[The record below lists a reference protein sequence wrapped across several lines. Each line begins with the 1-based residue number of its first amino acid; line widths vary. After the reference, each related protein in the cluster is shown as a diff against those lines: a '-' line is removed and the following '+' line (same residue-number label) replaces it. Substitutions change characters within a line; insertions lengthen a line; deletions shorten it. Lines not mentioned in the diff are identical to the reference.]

1 MSQRDKAQKRDARG
15 RESERELYLVLVNLS
30 INAHDA
36 PSPQK
41 MV

>member
-1 MSQRDKAQKRDARG
+1 MSQRDKAQKRDARE
-15 RESERELYLVLVNLS
+15 RERELYLVLVNLS

>member
-1 MSQRDKAQKRDARG
+1 MSQRDKAQKRDAR
-15 RESERELYLVLVNLS
+15 ERELYLVLVNLS